1 MATYEELAAREA
13 AVRKLLNDGGEARLR
28 AIANVKHVSLGAKQ
42 IGGRATDDLC
52 IRVYVDKKVPLHL
65 LPPDQRIPREIDGVP
80 TDVNVIRAAR
90 FLADLVRYRP
100 IHGGISI
107 SNQIIF
113 TDKNNKAAI
122 TAGTFGCTAKR
133 RGNGKNVLLTNWHI
147 AVGDYGGNG
156 KYIFQPATPPDP
168 NLPPP
173 ANPIYP
179 QKNDDVIATVVDSA
193 INAKVDAAIAE
204 LDVSSCCRCCGLDF
218 DDGVPGLTDENV
230 LTNQPYLPGNK
241 IIGMR
246 PPVTGKLLYKVGIST
261 FTTEGKLLD
270 ANTPTPVGPITRGLK
285 SYTFTNQISIGSN
298 NSSGPFS
305 SEGDSGA
312 VIIDED
318 NYIVGLLFATS
329 SDDTDIFHVNDTT
342 YANQIQ
348 DVCDALKI
356 DINFSKTKTGAGT
369 RVALPPRITFDH
381 YRSEEGNELYAR
393 AREQLLAD
401 PAGAWLFALGE
412 QHREELVTLVTSRRP
427 VTVVWHRLGGPAV
440 FAAGIKNL
448 RAGSDEL
455 PTPTAGT
462 LEDALSKLGDVLA
475 AYGSPDLREAIATH
489 REVLLAAAHD
499 SVTVADI
506 LAKLNAALPATL
518 LGAAP

>member
-1 MATYEELAAREA
+1 VATYEELAAREA
-13 AVRKLLNDGGEARLR
+13 AVRKLLHDGAEARLL

-42 IGGRATDDLC
+42 IGGRPTDDLC

-80 TDVNVIRAAR
+80 TDVNVIRTAR

-113 TDKNNKAAI
+113 TDSNNLAAI
-122 TAGTFGCTAKR
+122 TAGTFGCTATR
-133 RGNGKNVLLTNWHI
+133 RSNKKNVLLTNWHI

-173 ANPIYP
+173 PNPIYP
-179 QKNDDVIATVVDSA
+179 QKNDDMIATVVDSR
-193 INAKVDAAIAE
+193 INATVDAAIAE

-241 IIGMR
+241 IINMR

-270 ANTPTPVGPITRGLK
+270 ANTPTVGPIPRGKK
-285 SYTFTNQISIGSN
+285 SYTFTNQISIASN
-298 NSSGPFS
+298 NPNIPFS
-305 SEGDSGA
+305 SEGDSGS

-318 NYIVGLLFATS
+318 NYIVGLLFASS
-329 SDDTDIFHVNDTT
+329 SDEDDVFHVNDTT
-342 YANQIQ
+342 YANQIK
-348 DVCDALKI
+348 DVCDTLKI
-356 DINFSKTKTGAGT
+356 DINFSKTKTGAGA
-369 RVALPPRITFDH
+369 RVALPPRVTFDH
-381 YRSEEGNELYAR
+381 YLSREGNELYAR

-448 RAGSDEL
+448 RSGTDAL
-455 PTPTAGT
+455 PAPAEGT

-475 AYGSPDLREAIATH
+475 AHGSQELRDAIATH

-499 SVTVADI
+499 SASVADV
-506 LAKLNAALPATL
+506 LAKLNAALPAAL
-518 LGAAP
+518 IAAAP

>member
-13 AVRKLLNDGGEARLR
+13 AVRKVLDDGAEARLLGL
-28 AIANVKHVSLGAKQ
+28 ANVKHVSLGAKQ
-42 IGGRATDDLC
+42 IGGRPTGDLA
-52 IRVYVDKKVPLHL
+52 IRVYVDKKVPLYL
-65 LPPDQRIPREIDGVP
+65 LPPDQQIPREIDGVP
-80 TDVNVIRAAR
+80 TDVNVIRTAR

-107 SNQIIF
+107 SNQIIY
-113 TDKNNKAAI
+113 TDSNNLAAI
-122 TAGTFGCTAKR
+122 TGGTFGCTATR
-133 RGNGKNVLLTNWHI
+133 RSNHKNVLLTNWHI

-173 ANPIYP
+173 PNPIYP
-179 QKNDDVIATVVDSA
+179 QKNDDMIATVVDSR
-193 INAKVDAAIAE
+193 INATVDAAIAE

-230 LTNQPYLPGNK
+230 LTDQPYLPGNK

-246 PPVTGKLLYKVGIST
+246 PPVTGKKLYKVGIST
-261 FTTEGKLLD
+261 FTTEGTLLD
-270 ANTPTPVGPITRGLK
+270 ANTPSVGPMTLGK
-285 SYTFTNQISIGSN
+285 NSYTFTNQISIASTTPGN
-298 NSSGPFS
+298 PFS
-305 SEGDSGA
+305 SAGDSGA
-312 VIIDED
+312 VIVDED
-318 NYIVGLLFATS
+318 NYIVGLLFGS
-329 SDDTDIFHVNDTT
+329 SSEPDDVLHLHDES
-342 YANQIQ
+342 YANQIK
-348 DVCDALKI
+348 DVCDTLKI
-356 DINFSKTKTGAGT
+356 DINFSKTKTGAGA

-381 YRSEEGNELYAR
+381 YLSSEGNELYAR

-412 QHREELVTLVTSRRP
+412 QHREELVTLVTSHRP
-427 VTVVWHRLGGPAV
+427 VTVVWHRLGGPAF
-440 FAAGIKNL
+440 FAAAIKNF
-448 RAGSDEL
+448 RSGIDTL
-455 PTPTAGT
+455 PVPAYGT

-475 AYGSPDLREAIATH
+475 AHGSPELREAIATH

-506 LAKLNAALPATL
+506 LAKLNAARPAAL
-518 LGAAP
+518 LAAAP